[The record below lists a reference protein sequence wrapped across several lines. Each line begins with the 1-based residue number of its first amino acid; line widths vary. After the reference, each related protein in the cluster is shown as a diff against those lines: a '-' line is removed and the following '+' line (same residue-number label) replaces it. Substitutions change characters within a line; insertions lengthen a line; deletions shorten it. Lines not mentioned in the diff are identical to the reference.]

1 MRALTILAIALVAC
15 ATPREPAPT
24 VPGGT
29 EARYLAVNGGRIYY
43 EVAGQGPA
51 IVLIHGGFGDR
62 RMWDPQFSL
71 LARNYRVVRYDH
83 RGFGNSSAPDSAYTA
98 TDDMVKL
105 LDHLGIAK
113 ATVIGNS
120 VGGGVALDFA
130 IAHPQRVNK
139 VVVVASGANGYPFKP
154 EDWATMRTAFEVAEE
169 SGVDSAAA
177 LWLKD
182 PMIAVASRSPRS
194 AALVRQMVLD
204 NKNIFRMQNWPW
216 GTLKPPAYER
226 LGDVKVPVLLIVGDQ
241 DIAPVQRVAA
251 ATAAGVQNGKLIV
264 MEGADHLPQLADPD
278 AFNRHLTA
286 FLKQ

>member
-1 MRALTILAIALVAC
+1 MRTLTLLALLLSAC
-15 ATPREPAPT
+15 ATAHEPAAT

-29 EARYLAVNGGRIYY
+29 ESRYLAVNGGRIYY

-51 IVLIHGGFGDR
+51 IVFIHGGFGDR
-62 RMWDPQFSL
+62 RMWDPQFST

-98 TDDMVKL
+98 TDDLVKL
-105 LDHLGIAK
+105 LDHLAINK
-113 ATVIGNS
+113 ATVVGNS

-130 IAHPQRVNK
+130 VAHPQRVNK

-154 EDWATMRTAFEVAEE
+154 EDWATMRNAFKVAGE

-182 PMIAVASRSPRS
+182 PMIAVSSRSARS

-204 NKNIFRMQNWPW
+204 NKNIFRMENWPR
-216 GTLKPPAYER
+216 GTLAPPAYER
-226 LGDVKVPVLLIVGDQ
+226 LAELKMPVLLIVGDQ

-251 ATAAGVQNGKLIV
+251 ATAAGVPHGKLVV
-264 MEGADHLPQLADPD
+264 MPGADHLPQLADPD
-278 AFNRHLTA
+278 AFNRHLTT